1 MATDN
6 ISDIFLPGKSP
17 LEAAQIMKHK
27 DVVRLLKEKEDEE
40 LNLIAEV
47 GNINCQTPSCLRV
60 IFRSILVLLAL

>member
-47 GNINCQTPSCLRV
+47 GNIICETPSCLRF
-60 IFRSILVLLAL
+60 IFGSILVLLAL